1 MSLLATASAW
11 TTDDDTENVPKKRNP
26 TIKSGIKKA
35 LAVPSPNSNYSIPT
49 ASYTPS
55 DDAEFSGKPVQLTH
69 HSIQHVQEQAE
80 QRGSRVS
87 ELINKITAPSGDD
100 TNLADFRPA
109 RIHPGIH
116 PRATN
121 APIAPLPQ
129 LDDQINP
136 LLPGGVPKINRQQ
149 GNVASVGYS
158 PVGHL
163 GGSQFGQYS
172 QYSDAQKRIMQSGLR
187 QPEASRD
194 ALLEK
199 INYMIHLLEEQQ
211 MEKTNHVTEEFLM
224 YSLLGV
230 FVIYVVDSFSRA
242 GKYVR

>member
-11 TTDDDTENVPKKRNP
+11 KTDDDTENVPKKRNP

-35 LAVPSPNSNYSIPT
+35 ITAPSPSHSSSLAVS
-49 ASYTPS
+49 SYTPGE
-55 DDAEFSGKPVQLTH
+55 DSGADHQPVQLTH
-69 HSIQHVQEQAE
+69 HSIQHVQDQAE

-87 ELINKITAPSGDD
+87 ELINKITTPSVDD
-100 TNLADFRPA
+100 THLADFHARPLQ
-109 RIHPGIH
+109 IHPGIH

-121 APIAPLPQ
+121 SPIAPFPH
-129 LDDQINP
+129 LDEQHNP
-136 LLPGGVPKINRQQ
+136 LLPSGIPKINRQQ

-158 PVGHL
+158 PASAHL
-163 GGSQFGQYS
+163 AQYS
-172 QYSDAQKRIMQSGLR
+172 SYSGTGPQLQRPEYK
-187 QPEASRD
+187 QPDVSRD

-211 MEKTNHVTEEFLM
+211 MEKTSHVTEEFLM